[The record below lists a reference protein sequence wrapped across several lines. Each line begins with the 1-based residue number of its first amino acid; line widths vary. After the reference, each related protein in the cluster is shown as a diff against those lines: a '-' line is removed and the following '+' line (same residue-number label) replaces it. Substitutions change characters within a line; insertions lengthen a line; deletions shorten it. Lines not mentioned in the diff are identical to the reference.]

1 MGNEALWTQSLEERD
16 TRLRPFF
23 LFPSPSAEGAERIM
37 IVSGFRERSH
47 VFSR

>member
-23 LFPSPSAEGAERIM
+23 SLS
-37 IVSGFRERSH
+37 VSIR
-47 VFSR
+47 